1 MDSSG
6 KNIEDEYDGFF
17 IPCYSKPRNRDYRV
31 NVDFLNRQFYNYS
44 NSRFIYSLFLSV
56 VVTFDLN
63 DSHNSYSKLIW
74 LLIVKKEYINY
85 LKIRYLMKEN
95 KKSISNLSRFIC
107 SGYYKERT
115 DKN

>member
-63 DSHNSYSKLIW
+63 ESHNSYSKLVW
-74 LLIVKKEYINY
+74 LLIVKKAYQICHVLSVPGTIRKEPIKINSFKNLCY
-85 LKIRYLMKEN
+85 EN
-95 KKSISNLSRFIC
+95 
-107 SGYYKERT
+107 
-115 DKN
+115 